1 MGQQVK
7 ALNAESD
14 DVGSV
19 PRSHQTIF
27 RSQYMCFVM
36 HVHTQVQTY
45 ANTKRQFIQHFS
57 LYVFDFAM
65 YFVLLS

>member
-7 ALNAESD
+7 ALHADSD

-19 PRSHQTIF
+19 PRSHKVEGKNQLHQVIF
-27 RSQYMCFVM
+27 RPQYMCFVT

-45 ANTKRQFIQHFS
+45 ANTKRQFI
-57 LYVFDFAM
+57 
-65 YFVLLS
+65 